1 MKGRGT
7 RDTRPMFTARV
18 QNFTGSV
25 DRRSWS
31 TAREHGRP
39 KWPVLFTT
47 RKPAVRERELCIP
60 TALVYSYSK
69 CRPIYGLVTRGIDLS
84 CCTVLSVHTSY
95 SLWVAKSLSVC
106 PCVGVRLFSDMID
119 NDITE
124 PVSVA
129 GYTPPRVNIQYTA
142 RSGSI
147 ISEVL
152 SPPALNPFS
161 RPVHSQILLPMSS
174 CLTALCG

>member
-1 MKGRGT
+1 M
-7 RDTRPMFTARV
+7 
-18 QNFTGSV
+18 
-25 DRRSWS
+25 
-31 TAREHGRP
+31 
-39 KWPVLFTT
+39 
-47 RKPAVRERELCIP
+47 
-60 TALVYSYSK
+60 
-69 CRPIYGLVTRGIDLS
+69 
-84 CCTVLSVHTSY
+84 
-95 SLWVAKSLSVC
+95 SLSVC

-174 CLTALCG
+174 CPYRFVRLILHRVIKESFHCNKNEDNFGEQKCLLLVLLYSISEQYCNF